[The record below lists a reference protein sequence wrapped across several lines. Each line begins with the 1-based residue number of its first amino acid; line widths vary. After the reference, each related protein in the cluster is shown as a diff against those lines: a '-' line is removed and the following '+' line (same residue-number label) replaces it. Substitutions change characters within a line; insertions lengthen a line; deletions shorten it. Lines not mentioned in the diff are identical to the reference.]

1 MATETVKVPLQDI
14 PEGRPY
20 RVSFSDR
27 RAILVCKEGDTLAV
41 FLDRCPHQGMSMRH
55 GTILQG
61 KLVCPYHKYQFA
73 LEDGSTN
80 MRRCEPATAIPFEIQ
95 GDMLVATVDL
105 HEVESVFQRS
115 L

>member
-1 MATETVKVPLQDI
+1 
-14 PEGRPY
+14 
-20 RVSFSDR
+20 
-27 RAILVCKEGDTLAV
+27 
-41 FLDRCPHQGMSMRH
+41 MRH